1 MNRPSRDA
9 ALRTTIQVSREE
21 GVLPFS
27 PRTTKDFSGDSSKP
41 LSDIG
46 FIPVD
51 CDRSDPLGIGMRRRE
66 FIAGLAGAA
75 AWPLVAQAQ
84 QPTGTRRIGVL
95 MNFRSDA
102 SEGQARIAALMQA
115 LQKLGWNE
123 GDNVRATIRWA
134 GDDIERYREY
144 SEELVGLN
152 PDVILASGIQSMAPL
167 QRITRSVPIVFA
179 NVVDPVG
186 AGYVTSL
193 ARPGGNITGFTAF
206 EYSIGGKWL
215 ELLKQIAPRVTRIA
229 VIRDPAFAAGIGQF
243 AAIQS
248 AASSVVELSVID
260 PRDPNEL
267 KRAIDTFA
275 REPNGGLIVTASASA
290 AAHQELINSLA
301 MGHRLPG
308 IHAFRYGVLS
318 GGLASYGPNTIDTF
332 RRAATYVDRILKGAK
347 PSELPVQAPT
357 KYELVINLKIAK
369 ALGLEIPPALLA
381 TADEVIE

>member
-1 MNRPSRDA
+1 
-9 ALRTTIQVSREE
+9 
-21 GVLPFS
+21 
-27 PRTTKDFSGDSSKP
+27 
-41 LSDIG
+41 
-46 FIPVD
+46 
-51 CDRSDPLGIGMRRRE
+51 MRRRE

-152 PDVILASGIQSMAPL
+152 PDVILASASQSVAPL

-229 VIRDPAFAAGIGQF
+229 VLRDPAFATCDRRRG
-243 AAIQS
+243 
-248 AASSVVELSVID
+248 D
-260 PRDPNEL
+260 RM
-267 KRAIDTFA
+267 
-275 REPNGGLIVTASASA
+275 TAS
-290 AAHQELINSLA
+290 
-301 MGHRLPG
+301 
-308 IHAFRYGVLS
+308 
-318 GGLASYGPNTIDTF
+318 GP
-332 RRAATYVDRILKGAK
+332 
-347 PSELPVQAPT
+347 
-357 KYELVINLKIAK
+357 
-369 ALGLEIPPALLA
+369 
-381 TADEVIE
+381 